1 MNIATSSAQREIR
14 VHMHVGSEAKKQ
26 QGIFTI
32 AERGASQ
39 TGTLKELKSVAC
51 STRNIVCKAPGVFRE
66 WAPSAHAQVHSGI
79 TALPPTKL
87 HSLNLRRK
95 DNSLIRVS
103 NVDSTKSR
111 ESGAPL
117 FPCDDCHGLLCT
129 QVSSCRWTSLFPQV
143 FPFNGLAR
151 SCSSLFGGVGVPV
164 CFYVRL
170 QFVLILNPVPT
181 SSLQR
186 QRAQQHVIRERD
198 SGQIAQ
204 RIWHSLAAGLWR

>member
-1 MNIATSSAQREIR
+1 MPVPLGILFARHKVSFGSDHPLRMRRSSR
-14 VHMHVGSEAKKQ
+14 
-26 QGIFTI
+26 
-32 AERGASQ
+32 
-39 TGTLKELKSVAC
+39 
-51 STRNIVCKAPGVFRE
+51 
-66 WAPSAHAQVHSGI
+66 GI

-111 ESGAPL
+111 EFGASL

-129 QVSSCRWTSLFPQV
+129 QVSCCCWTS
-143 FPFNGLAR
+143 PFSWCFSFYMLAG
-151 SCSSLFGGVGVPV
+151 SCSLLFGVGVPV
-164 CFYVRL
+164 YFYVCS
-170 QFVLILNPVPT
+170 QFVLILNTVPT

-186 QRAQQHVIRERD
+186 QWAQQHVIRERD